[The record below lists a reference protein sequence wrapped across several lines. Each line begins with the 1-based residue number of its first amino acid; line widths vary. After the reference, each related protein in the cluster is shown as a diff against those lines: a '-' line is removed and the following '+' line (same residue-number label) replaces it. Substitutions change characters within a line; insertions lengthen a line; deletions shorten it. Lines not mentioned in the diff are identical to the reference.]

1 MLNRLHNNRPNRPG
15 TDRLRP
21 IMSSTRRYSPTLRGR
36 SRIIHALWSG
46 TLAVCISAGCS
57 QQEPVV
63 TGDDWSLD
71 SGDTL
76 RAETKAGGVETS
88 YSAHFDGTRIKR
100 ISEIRGGKKRGDYEF
115 NGARLTR
122 YKGAGLLSDAE
133 MELTF
138 DLQGT
143 LIESKG
149 ENDAEVSAIRERA
162 SLLRSLALTKR
173 TTQSHGG

>member
-1 MLNRLHNNRPNRPG
+1 
-15 TDRLRP
+15 
-21 IMSSTRRYSPTLRGR
+21 MSSSRRYSPTLRSH
-36 SRIIHALWSG
+36 SRVIHAVWSG
-46 TLAVCISAGCS
+46 ALALGIFAGCS
-57 QQEPVV
+57 RQEPVA
-63 TGDDWSLD
+63 TKDDWSLD

-76 RAETKAGGVETS
+76 RAETKAGGVETA
-88 YSAHFDGTRIKR
+88 YSAHFDGTQIKR
-100 ISEIRGGKKRGDYEF
+100 ISEARISSEGGKKQGDYEF
-115 NGARLTR
+115 NGARLTH

-143 LIESKG
+143 LTESKG
-149 ENDAEVSAIRERA
+149 ANDAEVSAIRERA

>member
-1 MLNRLHNNRPNRPG
+1 MATN
-15 TDRLRP
+15 
-21 IMSSTRRYSPTLRGR
+21 
-36 SRIIHALWSG
+36 
-46 TLAVCISAGCS
+46 
-57 QQEPVV
+57 
-63 TGDDWSLD
+63 DDWSLD

-88 YSAHFDGTRIKR
+88 YSAHFDGTHLKR
-100 ISEIRGGKKRGDYEF
+100 ISEVRTPSGGSKKQGDYEF

-138 DLQGT
+138 DLQGA
-143 LIESKG
+143 LIESQG
-149 ENDAEVSAIRERA
+149 ANDAEVSAIRERA